1 MRPNPKTNP
10 NSFETDI
17 LYETSRGLEFRLV
30 SQLFLDNY
38 LMGTIDCVT
47 PASGQEKAIRARL
60 VSKSMKRFSPSP
72 DPGRSRSF
80 DSSSVAA
87 FCLFLSVNLLASAY
101 SPIQDC
107 DEVFN
112 YWEPTHYI
120 AHGFGLQTWEYSPEY
135 AIRSWLY
142 AVLHAIPSKV
152 VAPFVPKKVFEFYF
166 VRGVL
171 GSICAGCE
179 TRLFS
184 TVSRTMTPRIAV
196 IFLLAMITSSGMFH
210 ASVAYLPSSFAMY
223 TVMMGTAAFMNVKDG
238 LKTTE
243 GIMWFGIGAT
253 VGWPF
258 SAALILPFIPDE
270 LTYLKRTADIN
281 GVASRVLGGALRIL
295 AIVVGFSPWR
305 SFASADL
312 CSLFNL
318 LSICCSMAR
327 SYLSL
332 GASYPTTFSAAP
344 HEDPTFLELNL
355 GISIFAIYF

>member
-1 MRPNPKTNP
+1 MNG
-10 NSFETDI
+10 EVH
-17 LYETSRGLEFRLV
+17 TS
-30 SQLFLDNY
+30 
-38 LMGTIDCVT
+38 
-47 PASGQEKAIRARL
+47 AQEKALGAGVEER
-60 VSKSMKRFSPSP
+60 SMMRSSPLSDSGTSSP
-72 DPGRSRSF
+72 F
-80 DSSSVAA
+80 ESSSVAA
-87 FCLFLSVNLLASAY
+87 FCVFLSVNLLASTY

-120 AHGFGLQTWEYSPEY
+120 VHGFGLQTWEYSPEY

-142 AVLHAIPSKV
+142 ALIHAMLSKI
-152 VAPFVPKKVFEFYF
+152 AAGFVSKKIFEFYF

-171 GSICAGCE
+171 GSICAVCE

-184 TVSRTMTPRIAV
+184 TISRTMNPRIAV
-196 IFLLAMITSSGMFH
+196 IFLLAMVSSPGMFH

-223 TVMMGTAAFMNVKDG
+223 TAMMGAAAFMFVKDG
-238 LKTTE
+238 LKTSE

-295 AIVVGFSPWR
+295 AIVVGPLFEALPAETR
-305 SFASADL
+305 ANM
-312 CSLFNL
+312 CSLCNW
-318 LSICCSMAR
+318 LS
-327 SYLSL
+327 
-332 GASYPTTFSAAP
+332 T
-344 HEDPTFLELNL
+344 
-355 GISIFAIYF
+355 